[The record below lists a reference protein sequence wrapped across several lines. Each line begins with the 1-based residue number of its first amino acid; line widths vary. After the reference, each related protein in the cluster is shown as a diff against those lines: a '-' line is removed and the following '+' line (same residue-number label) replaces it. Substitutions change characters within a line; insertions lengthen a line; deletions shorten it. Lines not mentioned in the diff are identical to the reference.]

1 MKACGIV
8 LTVVLSGLLAL
19 GVLWPVGC
27 VNPPAHTLYVDQN
40 GDGKIDSLA
49 WDRDGDGKPDADANG
64 TTLIVPGSEGYRNAE
79 IIDEAAPS
87 ALGMVGSLLGATGAG
102 AVLAGIAAAWRMGR
116 FGRIFMNTVM
126 CVQAA
131 RLKLKETG
139 NAESLTILDEALSK
153 QLPATIAKVQEV
165 KDRCFAPSVNPD
177 PAPQPQ

>member
-1 MKACGIV
+1 MACI
-8 LTVVLSGLLAL
+8 
-19 GVLWPVGC
+19 
-27 VNPPAHTLYVDQN
+27 NPPAHTLYVDQN
-40 GDGKIDSLA
+40 GDGKIDALA

-64 TTLIVPGSEGYRNAE
+64 SPLIVPGSDGYRNAE
-79 IIDEAAPS
+79 IIDSAAPS

-153 QLPATIAKVQEV
+153 QLPQTIAKVQEV
-165 KDRCFAPSVNPD
+165 KDRCFAPSVNTE